1 MAISIEIQWRIL
13 VCIVI
18 LLPLTFLTMNCGF
31 QNKDATGYRVTDN
44 TKTDPI
50 DDKALTDVIE
60 IGHMTVGGD
69 IGDLAPEFSGITNW
83 INSSPLTLQELRG
96 NVVLIDIWTYTC
108 VNCIRTIPY
117 IKEWY
122 SRYQDQGLVIIGIHA
137 PEFEFEK
144 LTANVERSM
153 IDLDISWPVAQDNDM
168 KTWDSYGNMYW
179 PAKYVLDKNGVVKYR
194 HFGEGSYA
202 ETENA
207 IRILLEDY
215 GPNKIY
221 YDNSLPVDQKVDLS
235 FGQSVLPKVTP
246 ELYFG
251 RRRNAGILLS
261 GGTPYIVQEEYYL
274 DGEQPVVLIVPDV
287 LSSDKIYLNGE
298 WQIEEENVTHSRD
311 STDSS
316 DFVAIKYSSKTVNV
330 VMSSSTP
337 TLQKIWVT
345 VNGDWLTDQNKG
357 DDVLLEST
365 GESYIWIDKPQMY
378 KVINHGKYEKD
389 MTLNLATDSMGSQFY
404 AFTFGVYE
412 EGP

>member
-18 LLPLTFLTMNCGF
+18 LLPLTFLTINCGF
-31 QNKDATGYRVTDN
+31 QNKDATDYRATDN
-44 TKTDPI
+44 TKHDSTA
-50 DDKALTDVIE
+50 DKALTDVIE

-153 IDLDISWPVAQDNDM
+153 IDLDISWPVAQDNNM

-365 GESYIWIDKPQMY
+365 GESYLLIDKPQMY

>member
-122 SRYQDQGLVIIGIHA
+122 SRYQDQGLVIIGIHS

-215 GPNKIY
+215 GPNKID
-221 YDNSLPVDQKVDLS
+221 YDNPLSVDQKVDLS

-365 GESYIWIDKPQMY
+365 GESYLWIDKPQMY

>member
-153 IDLDISWPVAQDNDM
+153 IDLDISWPVAQDNNM

-215 GPNKIY
+215 GPNKID
-221 YDNSLPVDQKVDLS
+221 YDNPLSVDQKVDLS

-274 DGEQPVVLIVPDV
+274 DREQPVVLIVPDV

-365 GESYIWIDKPQMY
+365 GESYLWIDKPQMY
-378 KVINHGKYEKD
+378 KVINHGKYKKD

>member
-18 LLPLTFLTMNCGF
+18 LLPLTFLTINCGF

-50 DDKALTDVIE
+50 DHKALTDLIE

-122 SRYQDQGLVIIGIHA
+122 SRYQDQGLVIIGIHS

-215 GPNKIY
+215 GHNKID
-221 YDNSLPVDQKVDLS
+221 YDNSLPVDQKVDRS

-274 DGEQPVVLIVPDV
+274 DQEQPVVLIVPDV

-365 GESYIWIDKPQMY
+365 GESYLWIDKPQMY
-378 KVINHGKYEKD
+378 KVINHGKYKKD

>member
-215 GPNKIY
+215 GPNKID

>member
-31 QNKDATGYRVTDN
+31 QDKDATGYRVTDN

-153 IDLDISWPVAQDNDM
+153 IDLDISWPVAQDNNM

-194 HFGEGSYA
+194 HLAKDLMQKLKTLFVFCLK
-202 ETENA
+202 TMDP
-207 IRILLEDY
+207 IKFTMIIHFLL
-215 GPNKIY
+215 
-221 YDNSLPVDQKVDLS
+221 
-235 FGQSVLPKVTP
+235 
-246 ELYFG
+246 
-251 RRRNAGILLS
+251 
-261 GGTPYIVQEEYYL
+261 
-274 DGEQPVVLIVPDV
+274 
-287 LSSDKIYLNGE
+287 
-298 WQIEEENVTHSRD
+298 
-311 STDSS
+311 
-316 DFVAIKYSSKTVNV
+316 IKK
-330 VMSSSTP
+330 
-337 TLQKIWVT
+337 
-345 VNGDWLTDQNKG
+345 
-357 DDVLLEST
+357 
-365 GESYIWIDKPQMY
+365 
-378 KVINHGKYEKD
+378 
-389 MTLNLATDSMGSQFY
+389 
-404 AFTFGVYE
+404 
-412 EGP
+412 

>member
-18 LLPLTFLTMNCGF
+18 LLPLTFLTINCGF
-31 QNKDATGYRVTDN
+31 QNKDATDYRATDN
-44 TKTDPI
+44 TKPDLTA
-50 DDKALTDVIE
+50 DKALTDVIE

-153 IDLDISWPVAQDNDM
+153 IDLDISWPVAQDNNM

-207 IRILLEDY
+207 IRILL
-215 GPNKIY
+215 
-221 YDNSLPVDQKVDLS
+221 
-235 FGQSVLPKVTP
+235 
-246 ELYFG
+246 
-251 RRRNAGILLS
+251 
-261 GGTPYIVQEEYYL
+261 
-274 DGEQPVVLIVPDV
+274 
-287 LSSDKIYLNGE
+287 
-298 WQIEEENVTHSRD
+298 
-311 STDSS
+311 
-316 DFVAIKYSSKTVNV
+316 
-330 VMSSSTP
+330 
-337 TLQKIWVT
+337 
-345 VNGDWLTDQNKG
+345 
-357 DDVLLEST
+357 
-365 GESYIWIDKPQMY
+365 
-378 KVINHGKYEKD
+378 
-389 MTLNLATDSMGSQFY
+389 
-404 AFTFGVYE
+404 
-412 EGP
+412 

>member
-18 LLPLTFLTMNCGF
+18 LLPLTFLTINCGF
-31 QNKDATGYRVTDN
+31 QDKDATGYRATDN
-44 TKTDPI
+44 TKRDLTA
-50 DDKALTDVIE
+50 DKALTDVIE

-215 GPNKIY
+215 RPNKID
-221 YDNSLPVDQKVDLS
+221 YDNPLSVDQKVDLS

-274 DGEQPVVLIVPDV
+274 DREQPVVLIVPDV

-345 VNGDWLTDQNKG
+345 VNGDWLTDQNKC

-365 GESYIWIDKPQMY
+365 GESYLWIDKPQMY

>member
-18 LLPLTFLTMNCGF
+18 LLPLTFLTINCGF

-44 TKTDPI
+44 TKPDPI

-153 IDLDISWPVAQDNDM
+153 IDLDISWPVAQDNNM

-215 GPNKIY
+215 GPNKID

>member
-18 LLPLTFLTMNCGF
+18 LLPLTFLTINCGF
-31 QNKDATGYRVTDN
+31 QHKDATGYRVTDN
-44 TKTDPI
+44 TKPDPI

-215 GPNKIY
+215 GHNKID

-274 DGEQPVVLIVPDV
+274 DQEQPVVLIVPDV

-357 DDVLLEST
+357 DDVILEST

>member
-50 DDKALTDVIE
+50 DHKALTDLIE

-122 SRYQDQGLVIIGIHA
+122 SRYQDQGLVIIGIHS

-215 GPNKIY
+215 GHNKID
-221 YDNSLPVDQKVDLS
+221 YDNSLPVDQKVDRS

>member
-1 MAISIEIQWRIL
+1 MAISIEIQRRIL

-18 LLPLTFLTMNCGF
+18 LLPLTFLTINCGF
-31 QNKDATGYRVTDN
+31 QHKDATGYRVTDN

-215 GPNKIY
+215 GPNKID
-221 YDNSLPVDQKVDLS
+221 YDNPLSVDQKVDLS

>member
-1 MAISIEIQWRIL
+1 M
-13 VCIVI
+13 
-18 LLPLTFLTMNCGF
+18 
-31 QNKDATGYRVTDN
+31 
-44 TKTDPI
+44 
-50 DDKALTDVIE
+50 
-60 IGHMTVGGD
+60 
-69 IGDLAPEFSGITNW
+69 
-83 INSSPLTLQELRG
+83 
-96 NVVLIDIWTYTC
+96 
-108 VNCIRTIPY
+108 
-117 IKEWY
+117 
-122 SRYQDQGLVIIGIHA
+122 
-137 PEFEFEK
+137 
-144 LTANVERSM
+144 
-153 IDLDISWPVAQDNDM
+153 
-168 KTWDSYGNMYW
+168 
-179 PAKYVLDKNGVVKYR
+179 
-194 HFGEGSYA
+194 
-202 ETENA
+202 
-207 IRILLEDY
+207 
-215 GPNKIY
+215 
-221 YDNSLPVDQKVDLS
+221 
-235 FGQSVLPKVTP
+235 LPKVTP

-274 DGEQPVVLIVPDV
+274 DREQPAVLIVPDV

-378 KVINHGKYEKD
+378 KVINHGKYKKD

>member
-215 GPNKIY
+215 GHNKID
-221 YDNSLPVDQKVDLS
+221 YDNSLPVDQKVDRS

>member
-18 LLPLTFLTMNCGF
+18 LLPLTFLTINCGF
-31 QNKDATGYRVTDN
+31 QNKDATDYRATDN
-44 TKTDPI
+44 TKPDLTA
-50 DDKALTDVIE
+50 DKALTDVIE

-153 IDLDISWPVAQDNDM
+153 IDLDISWPVAQDNNM

-215 GPNKIY
+215 GPNKID

-274 DGEQPVVLIVPDV
+274 DREQPVVLIVPDV

>member
-122 SRYQDQGLVIIGIHA
+122 SRYQDQGLVIIGIHS

-215 GPNKIY
+215 GHNKID
-221 YDNSLPVDQKVDLS
+221 YDNSLPVDQKVDRS

-274 DGEQPVVLIVPDV
+274 DQEQPVVLIVPDV

>member
-18 LLPLTFLTMNCGF
+18 LLPLIFLTMNCGF

-50 DDKALTDVIE
+50 DHKALTDLIE

-122 SRYQDQGLVIIGIHA
+122 SRYQDQGLVIIGIHS

-215 GPNKIY
+215 GHNKID
-221 YDNSLPVDQKVDLS
+221 YDNSLPVDQKVDRS

-274 DGEQPVVLIVPDV
+274 DQEQPVVLIVPDV

-365 GESYIWIDKPQMY
+365 GESYLWIDKPQMY
-378 KVINHGKYEKD
+378 KVINHGKYKKD

>member
-153 IDLDISWPVAQDNDM
+153 IDLDISWPVAQDNNM

-215 GPNKIY
+215 GHNNID
-221 YDNSLPVDQKVDLS
+221 YDNSLPVDQKVDRS

-274 DGEQPVVLIVPDV
+274 DREQPVVLIVPDV

>member
-18 LLPLTFLTMNCGF
+18 LLPLIFLTMNCGF
-31 QNKDATGYRVTDN
+31 QNKDATDYRATDN
-44 TKTDPI
+44 TKPDPTA
-50 DDKALTDVIE
+50 DKALTDVIE

-215 GPNKIY
+215 GHNKID
-221 YDNSLPVDQKVDLS
+221 YDNSLPVDQKVDRS

>member
-215 GPNKIY
+215 GPNKID
-221 YDNSLPVDQKVDLS
+221 YDNPLSVDQKVDLS

>member
-18 LLPLTFLTMNCGF
+18 LLPLIFLTMNCGF

-153 IDLDISWPVAQDNDM
+153 IDLDISWPVAQDNNM

-215 GPNKIY
+215 GPNKID
-221 YDNSLPVDQKVDLS
+221 YDNPLSVDQKVDLS

-365 GESYIWIDKPQMY
+365 GESYLLIDKPQMY

>member
-18 LLPLTFLTMNCGF
+18 LLPLTFLTINCGF
-31 QNKDATGYRVTDN
+31 QNKDATDYRATDN
-44 TKTDPI
+44 TKPDPTA
-50 DDKALTDVIE
+50 DKALTDVIE

-144 LTANVERSM
+144 LTANVESSM

-215 GPNKIY
+215 GHNKID

-274 DGEQPVVLIVPDV
+274 DQEQPVVLIVPDV

-316 DFVAIKYSSKTVNV
+316 DFVAIQYSSKTVNV

-357 DDVLLEST
+357 DDVILEST
-365 GESYIWIDKPQMY
+365 GESYLWIDKPQMY
-378 KVINHGKYEKD
+378 KVINHGKYKKD

>member
-18 LLPLTFLTMNCGF
+18 LLPLTFLTINCGF
-31 QNKDATGYRVTDN
+31 QNKDATDYRATDN
-44 TKTDPI
+44 TKPDPI
-50 DDKALTDVIE
+50 ADKALTDVIE

-69 IGDLAPEFSGITNW
+69 IGNLAPEFSGITNW

-122 SRYQDQGLVIIGIHA
+122 SRYQDQGLVIIGIHS

-215 GPNKIY
+215 GPNKID
-221 YDNSLPVDQKVDLS
+221 YDNPLSVDQKVDLS

-274 DGEQPVVLIVPDV
+274 DQEQPVVLIVPDV

-298 WQIEEENVTHSRD
+298 WQIEEENVTHSRN
-311 STDSS
+311 STDLS
-316 DFVAIKYSSKTVNV
+316 DFVAMKYSAKTVNV

-357 DDVLLEST
+357 DDVILEST
-365 GESYIWIDKPQMY
+365 GESYLWIDKPQMY

>member
-31 QNKDATGYRVTDN
+31 QNKDGTGYRVTDN

-122 SRYQDQGLVIIGIHA
+122 SRYQDQGLVIIGIHS

-153 IDLDISWPVAQDNDM
+153 IDLDISWPVAQDNNM

-215 GPNKIY
+215 GHNKID

-274 DGEQPVVLIVPDV
+274 DREQPVVLIVPDV

-337 TLQKIWVT
+337 TIQKIWVT

>member
-18 LLPLTFLTMNCGF
+18 LLPLTFLTINCGF
-31 QNKDATGYRVTDN
+31 QNKDATDYRATDN
-44 TKTDPI
+44 TKPDLTA
-50 DDKALTDVIE
+50 DKALTDVIE

-153 IDLDISWPVAQDNDM
+153 IDLDISWPVAQDNNM

-215 GPNKIY
+215 GPNKID

>member
-18 LLPLTFLTMNCGF
+18 LLPLTFLTINCGF
-31 QNKDATGYRVTDN
+31 QNKDATGYRATDN
-44 TKTDPI
+44 TKPDPI
-50 DDKALTDVIE
+50 ADKALTDVIE

-153 IDLDISWPVAQDNDM
+153 IDLDISWPVAQDNNM

-215 GPNKIY
+215 GHNKID

-274 DGEQPVVLIVPDV
+274 DQEQPVVLIVPDV

-365 GESYIWIDKPQMY
+365 GESYLWIDKPQMY

>member
-18 LLPLTFLTMNCGF
+18 LLPLTFLTINCGF
-31 QNKDATGYRVTDN
+31 QNKDATDYRATDN
-44 TKTDPI
+44 TKPDSTA
-50 DDKALTDVIE
+50 DKALTDVIE

-215 GPNKIY
+215 GPNKID
-221 YDNSLPVDQKVDLS
+221 YDNSLPVDQKVDRS

>member
-18 LLPLTFLTMNCGF
+18 LLPLTFLTINCGF
-31 QNKDATGYRVTDN
+31 QNKDATDYRATDN
-44 TKTDPI
+44 TKPDLTS
-50 DDKALTDVIE
+50 DKALTDVIE

-153 IDLDISWPVAQDNDM
+153 IDLDISWPVAQDNNM

-215 GPNKIY
+215 GHNKID

-274 DGEQPVVLIVPDV
+274 DREQPAVLIVPDV

>member
-18 LLPLTFLTMNCGF
+18 LLPLIFLTMNCGF

-50 DDKALTDVIE
+50 DDKLLTDVIE

-215 GPNKIY
+215 GHNKID
-221 YDNSLPVDQKVDLS
+221 YDNSLPVDQKVDRS

-274 DGEQPVVLIVPDV
+274 DREQPVVLIVPDV

>member
-18 LLPLTFLTMNCGF
+18 LLPLTFLTINCGF
-31 QNKDATGYRVTDN
+31 QNKDATDYRATDN
-44 TKTDPI
+44 TKPDLTA
-50 DDKALTDVIE
+50 DKALTDVIE

-215 GPNKIY
+215 GPNKID
-221 YDNSLPVDQKVDLS
+221 YDNPLPVDQKVDLS
-235 FGQSVLPKVTP
+235 FKQSVLPKVTP

-274 DGEQPVVLIVPDV
+274 DQEQPVVLIVPDV

-365 GESYIWIDKPQMY
+365 GESYLWIDKPQMY
-378 KVINHGKYEKD
+378 KVINHGKYKKD

>member
-18 LLPLTFLTMNCGF
+18 LLPLTFLTINCGF
-31 QNKDATGYRVTDN
+31 QNKDATDYRATDN
-44 TKTDPI
+44 TKPDLTA
-50 DDKALTDVIE
+50 DKALTDVIE

-215 GPNKIY
+215 GHNKID

-274 DGEQPVVLIVPDV
+274 DREQPAVLIVPDV

-365 GESYIWIDKPQMY
+365 GESYLLIDKPQMY

-389 MTLNLATDSMGSQFY
+389 MTLNLTTDSIGSQFY

>member
-31 QNKDATGYRVTDN
+31 QNKDGTGYRVTDN

-122 SRYQDQGLVIIGIHA
+122 SRYQDQGLVIIGIHS

-215 GPNKIY
+215 GPNKID
-221 YDNSLPVDQKVDLS
+221 YDNPLSVDQKVDLS

-337 TLQKIWVT
+337 TIQKIWVT

>member
-18 LLPLTFLTMNCGF
+18 LLPLTFLTINCGF
-31 QNKDATGYRVTDN
+31 QNKDATDYRATDN
-44 TKTDPI
+44 TKPDLTS
-50 DDKALTDVIE
+50 DKALTDVIE

-153 IDLDISWPVAQDNDM
+153 IDLDISWPVAQDNNM

-215 GPNKIY
+215 GHNKID
-221 YDNSLPVDQKVDLS
+221 YDNSLPVDQKVDRS
-235 FGQSVLPKVTP
+235 FGQRVLPKVTP

-274 DGEQPVVLIVPDV
+274 DREQPAVLIVPDV